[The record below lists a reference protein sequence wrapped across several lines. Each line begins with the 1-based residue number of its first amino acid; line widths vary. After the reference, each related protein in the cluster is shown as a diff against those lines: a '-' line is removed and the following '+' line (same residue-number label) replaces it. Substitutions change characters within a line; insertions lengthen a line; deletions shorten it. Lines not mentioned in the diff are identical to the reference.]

1 MEETS
6 PPTGLTTLPFDAH
19 PIRTE
24 RLLLRPLTEADTDD
38 VFAYQSLP
46 EVVGFLPWPLRTLD
60 ESREHTLKRAG
71 LTRLEKDDD
80 ALIFAIELV
89 GDRDSK
95 SDSAGTT
102 GGRGTVI
109 GDLSVFLSSAEHA
122 QIEIGWVLH
131 PAYQRQG
138 YASEAARALL
148 DLVFEE
154 IGAHRVTARVSPENV
169 ASVALCSRLGMRL
182 EAHFEECEIFKGE
195 WSDLAIYAILRRE
208 WTPGPWPGW

>member
-1 MEETS
+1 MDQT
-6 PPTGLTTLPFDAH
+6 PTGLTTLPFDAH
-19 PIRTE
+19 PLRTE
-24 RLLLRPLTEADTDD
+24 RLLLRPLTEADVHD

-46 EVVGFLPWPLRTLD
+46 DVVRLLPWPVRTLE

-89 GDRDSK
+89 GE
-95 SDSAGTT
+95 GTD
-102 GGRGTVI
+102 GSPGLVI

-131 PAYQRQG
+131 PTFQHQG

-148 DLVFEE
+148 DLVFDE
-154 IGAHRVTARVSPENV
+154 IGAHRVSARLSPDNA
-169 ASVALCSRLGMRL
+169 ASVALCQRLGMRF
-182 EAHFEECEIFKGE
+182 EAHFVECEIFKGK
-195 WSDLAIYAILRRE
+195 WDDLAVYAILQRE
-208 WTPGPWPGW
+208 WMTGVRPVVKRGR